1 MDPQSK
7 SFRRALGCR
16 REVILRVIS
25 KVNTWTVNISETVMA
40 LGKQIMCGES
50 KGGQD
55 CQLKSLSQDQGLGSA
70 WYTEGPNA

>member
-1 MDPQSK
+1 MDTQSR
-7 SFRRALGCR
+7 SSRRALGCR

-25 KVNTWTVNISETVMA
+25 KVNTWMINITESMMV

-55 CQLKSLSQDQGLGSA
+55 CQLKSPSQSQGLGSA
-70 WYTEGPNA
+70 WHTEGPNA